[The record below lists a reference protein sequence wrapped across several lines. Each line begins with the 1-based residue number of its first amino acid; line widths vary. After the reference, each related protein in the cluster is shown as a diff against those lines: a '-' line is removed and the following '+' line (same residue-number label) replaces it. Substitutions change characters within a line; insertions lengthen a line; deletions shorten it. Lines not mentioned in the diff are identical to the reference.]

1 MNLKITKF
9 DELMRN
15 LLTTA
20 NLEKSLSLIVR
31 DITQEFEFQSL
42 GIYTFD
48 DQNDVHL
55 QISRNLSHSFR
66 KSRNFQPDAFFMKKL
81 NLMQVFDLDQ
91 PDMIKFEYD
100 YKHLIVTPLQF
111 DNTLLGFMF
120 IDKEDGHFDLDEMYK
135 FEMFGGLVSLIIHIQ
150 NQKHTIEKLSQIDE
164 NTGLY
169 TMKAFIE
176 RAQLIFTR
184 SVRYGRN
191 ITLIILQISE
201 YKKMIRTNGKDETKV
216 YVNKIAN
223 ILKTRLRSFEIIGYR
238 YPDTF
243 AVLLSET
250 DKEQNMHIVRRLTQD
265 ILDISPSLKKDYFS
279 WGISSSLQNCD
290 CMETLLNNTETA
302 AFEASRKEKHIVFTE
317 EL

>member
-1 MNLKITKF
+1 MSLKITKY
-9 DELMRN
+9 DELLRN

-48 DQNDVHL
+48 EQNNVQL

-66 KSRNFQPDAFFMKKL
+66 KSRSFQPDAYFMKKL

-111 DNTLLGFMF
+111 DNNLLGFMF
-120 IDKEDGHFDLDEMYK
+120 IDKIDGHFELDEMYK
-135 FEMFGGLVSLIIHIQ
+135 FEMFGALTSLIIHIK
-150 NQKHTIEKLSQIDE
+150 NQKHKIEMLSQIDE

-169 TMKAFIE
+169 TMKAFLE
-176 RAQLIFTR
+176 RAQLIFSR

-201 YKKMIRTNGKDETKV
+201 YKKLIRTNGKEETGKFIS
-216 YVNKIAN
+216 KIAN

-250 DKEQNMHIVRRLTQD
+250 DREQNTHIVNRLTQD
-265 ILDISPSLKKDYFS
+265 ILDISPSLKKSYFS
-279 WGISSSLQNCD
+279 WGISSGLGNCD

-317 EL
+317 EI

>member
-20 NLEKSLSLIVR
+20 NLEKSLSLIIR

-66 KSRNFQPDAFFMKKL
+66 KSRSFQPDAFFMKKL

-120 IDKEDGHFDLDEMYK
+120 IDKDDGHFDLDEMYK

-150 NQKHTIEKLSQIDE
+150 NQKYKIEKLSQIDE

-176 RAQLIFTR
+176 RAQLIFSR
-184 SVRYGRN
+184 SVRYGRS

-201 YKKMIRTNGKDETKV
+201 YKKMIRTNGKDETKKV
-216 YVNKIAN
+216 ISKIAN
-223 ILKTRLRSFEIIGYR
+223 ILKTRLRSFELIGYR

-243 AVLLSET
+243 AVLLNET
-250 DKEQNMHIVRRLTQD
+250 EKEHSMHIVRRLTQD
-265 ILDISPSLKKDYFS
+265 ILDISPTLKKSFFS
-279 WGISSSLQNCD
+279 WGISSGIENCD

-302 AFEASRKEKHIVFTE
+302 AFEASRKEKHIVFTD